1 MTLENILLVCVGITA
16 VTVLTCF
23 CLTVALL
30 RRLTPSEPREVGN
43 FSAGRTGLKSNRSGV
58 AAIPS
63 QNVIQRLSFL
73 ESVDPE
79 RFAVASQ
86 EVAEANV
93 RQSLSQIGDG
103 VSITLNSIQLLKSG
117 AEMTVSVS
125 RNGQI
130 LLAKGIAAYRHE
142 ASSGLRL
149 TSIANKSTGKILEQM
164 KEVPYARALTRSA
177 ALSTAV
183 VGAAHLIASADIAK
197 QLKSISSQLDQ
208 LLAYRRIDQAAK
220 LERIYSSAKELVSAP
235 MTQEKSWELW
245 RLRGELRELRCAWR
259 RELEHHFSRIEEPKE
274 FSWLHQMF
282 GYEKAS
288 DGKLHR
294 SITEAELQLG
304 LIEYSMRLDHVLAVI
319 GGTDREFG
327 VTLVDEVCAYDRL
340 EQQVRGKS
348 KFISGKY
355 PELSVEPMLNGMGA
369 FVEQYKGLS
378 SRITSS
384 ASQHVSGTI
393 AAIEQDV
400 TTERPA
406 PLEFGEN
413 SHDR

>member
-1 MTLENILLVCVGITA
+1 MTSENILLACVGILA
-16 VTVLTCF
+16 ITVLTCF
-23 CLTVALL
+23 CLTILLL
-30 RRLTPSEPREVGN
+30 RRLRTPESWNAEANSDR
-43 FSAGRTGLKSNRSGV
+43 RQGLKSNRSNVV
-58 AAIPS
+58 AAPS
-63 QNVIQRLSFL
+63 DNVIQRLSFL

-86 EVAEANV
+86 ESAEANV
-93 RQSLSQIGDG
+93 RQLLSRVGDG
-103 VSITLNSIQLLKSG
+103 VSITLNSVQLLKSG

-125 RNGQI
+125 RGGQI
-130 LLAKGIAAYRHE
+130 LLAKGIASYRHE
-142 ASSGLRL
+142 ATTGLRL

-177 ALSTAV
+177 ALSAAV

-220 LERIYSSAKELVSAP
+220 LERIYSSAKELVTGV
-235 MTQEKSWELW
+235 MTQQKSWELW

-274 FSWLHQMF
+274 FSWLQQMF

-304 LIEYSMRLDHVLAVI
+304 LVSRVI
-319 GGTDREFG
+319 GRTNAEWNGGFRRAVQRIVVENHN
-327 VTLVDEVCAYDRL
+327 
-340 EQQVRGKS
+340 
-348 KFISGKY
+348 ISQPG
-355 PELSVEPMLNGMGA
+355 
-369 FVEQYKGLS
+369 
-378 SRITSS
+378 
-384 ASQHVSGTI
+384 
-393 AAIEQDV
+393 
-400 TTERPA
+400 
-406 PLEFGEN
+406 PLRYHR
-413 SHDR
+413 SH

>member
-1 MTLENILLVCVGITA
+1 MTPENILLVCVGITA

-23 CLTVALL
+23 CLTILLL
-30 RRLTPSEPREVGN
+30 RRLRTPESWNAEANSDSRQ
-43 FSAGRTGLKSNRSGV
+43 GLKSNRSNVV
-58 AAIPS
+58 AVPS
-63 QNVIQRLSFL
+63 DNVIQRLSFL

-86 EVAEANV
+86 ESAEANV
-93 RQSLSQIGDG
+93 RQLLSRVGDG
-103 VSITLNSIQLLKSG
+103 VSITLNSVQLLKSG

-125 RNGQI
+125 RGGQI
-130 LLAKGIAAYRHE
+130 LLAKGIASYRHE
-142 ASSGLRL
+142 AATGLRL

-177 ALSTAV
+177 ALSAAV

-220 LERIYSSAKELVSAP
+220 LERIYSSAKELVTGV
-235 MTQEKSWELW
+235 MTQEKSLELW

-259 RELEHHFSRIEEPKE
+259 RELEHHFNRIEEPKE
-274 FSWLHQMF
+274 FSWLQQMF

-319 GGTDREFG
+319 GGTAREFG

-369 FVEQYKGLS
+369 FVAQYKELS

-384 ASQHVSGTI
+384 ASQDLSGTI
-393 AAIEQDV
+393 AAIEEHA
-400 TTERPA
+400 TTGRPA
-406 PLEFGEN
+406 PLEFDES